1 MTLASSPPSSRCLLF
16 RVCQTL
22 RFLSSQFCRTQRSVF
37 RQQFHPCLCTRLMT
51 LASSP
56 PSVRCSHFGTSVSSI
71 SFPSTCGWAVLSLLW
86 HCCGGAVCWCLAISL
101 PAESAIVGEVG
112 RCMGVRWREDCCVG
126 VFRTGPVAA
135 GVRVY
140 NTVSHL

>member
-1 MTLASSPPSSRCLLF
+1 MTLASSPPSSRYLLF

-37 RQQFHPCLCTRLMT
+37 HPCSCTRLMT

-71 SFPSTCGWAVLSLLW
+71 SFPST
-86 HCCGGAVCWCLAISL
+86 
-101 PAESAIVGEVG
+101 
-112 RCMGVRWREDCCVG
+112 
-126 VFRTGPVAA
+126 
-135 GVRVY
+135 
-140 NTVSHL
+140 